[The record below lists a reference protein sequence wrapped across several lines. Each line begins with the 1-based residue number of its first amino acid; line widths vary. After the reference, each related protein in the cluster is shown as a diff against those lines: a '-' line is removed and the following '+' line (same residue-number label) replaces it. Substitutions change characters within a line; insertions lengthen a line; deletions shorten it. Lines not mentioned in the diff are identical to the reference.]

1 MSKIKSTKAK
11 TLTKKTDQKPNKS
24 DQKPIKTDDEEV
36 IVPVSG
42 SDDFI
47 DADEEGDSD
56 DLTATFAK
64 RKALADDDSWD
75 VVSTDED
82 DDVLTIKSLAN
93 DLTDE
98 EQLDAVISDY
108 AGIDGLAPE
117 KSNKED

>member
-1 MSKIKSTKAK
+1 MPKNKSSKAK
-11 TLTKKTDQKPNKS
+11 TVNNNTKKTA
-24 DQKPIKTDDEEV
+24 PIKDDDDAPIVNTSEDFTDA
-36 IVPVSG
+36 
-42 SDDFI
+42 SDDL
-47 DADEEGDSD
+47 EDSD
-56 DLTATFAK
+56 DLTSTFAK
-64 RKALADDDSWD
+64 RKALAEDDSWD

-82 DDVLTIKSLAN
+82 DDVLTIKSLSN